1 MQAKDIYTIHR
12 ELEEL
17 RIQEK
22 MQLSFEEYLSEQYTL
37 KPISRNTNRIFA
49 PTYFSDR
56 KMFSVAKPSKS
67 MVIRNEKDREILLT
81 YIHTISHHTRATR
94 HRIYTDTYYDSYP
107 VFSLKTAFDFGRSL
121 IRTEKMIDKI
131 LELITRIEVEFP
143 AYPKFSSKYFCL
155 SSDPQIFQEAI
166 SPEFTSCLLGYR
178 KNIFVEFSNKTCII
192 HNPYNVHNPLRHSTI
207 TQLAFSLQEIIGK

>member
-1 MQAKDIYTIHR
+1 
-12 ELEEL
+12 
-17 RIQEK
+17 
-22 MQLSFEEYLSEQYTL
+22 
-37 KPISRNTNRIFA
+37 
-49 PTYFSDR
+49 
-56 KMFSVAKPSKS
+56 
-67 MVIRNEKDREILLT
+67 
-81 YIHTISHHTRATR
+81 
-94 HRIYTDTYYDSYP
+94 
-107 VFSLKTAFDFGRSL
+107 VFSFKTAFDFGRSL

-178 KNIFVEFSNKTCII
+178 KNRFVEFSNKTCLI